1 MSFWFL
7 LIFLIFVSKLNIMEI
22 KEIVSYFL
30 NVESN
35 ILEVS
40 FRTINDEDDV
50 LRTDNI
56 DYSIAEDYGFILEAE
71 DFGFYDDEFDDED
84 DELFEEELK
93 IELDED
99 ELISFLNEYYEVN
112 PNELPETELY

>member
-1 MSFWFL
+1 
-7 LIFLIFVSKLNIMEI
+7 MEI

-30 NVESN
+30 NADSN

-40 FRTINDEDDV
+40 FRTIDDEDDV

-56 DYSIAEDYGFILEAE
+56 DYSVTEEYGFVLES
-71 DFGFYDDEFDDED
+71 DTFGFYDSEFDEEED
-84 DELFEEELK
+84 LFEEDSK

-99 ELISFLNEYYEVN
+99 ELISFLNEYYEIN
-112 PNELPETELY
+112 PKSLPKAELY

>member
-1 MSFWFL
+1 
-7 LIFLIFVSKLNIMEI
+7 MEI

-30 NVESN
+30 NSESN

-40 FRTINDEDDV
+40 FRTIEDEDDV

-56 DYSIAEDYGFILEAE
+56 DYSITEEYGFVLESE
-71 DFGFYDDEFDDED
+71 NFGFYDDEFDDD
-84 DELFEEELK
+84 DEIFEEESK

-99 ELISFLNEYYEVN
+99 ELISFLNEYYEIN
-112 PNELPETELY
+112 PKSLPKPELY

>member
-1 MSFWFL
+1 
-7 LIFLIFVSKLNIMEI
+7 MEI

-30 NVESN
+30 NPDSN

-40 FRTINDEDDV
+40 FRTIEDSEEL

-56 DYSIAEDYGFILEAE
+56 EGSVIEDYGFELETDSF
-71 DFGFYDDEFDDED
+71 DFFDEEFVDDEVQ
-84 DELFEEELK
+84 EEK

-99 ELISFLNEYYEVN
+99 ELINFLNEYYTIN
-112 PNELPETELY
+112 PHSLPPADFY

>member
-1 MSFWFL
+1 
-7 LIFLIFVSKLNIMEI
+7 MEI

-30 NVESN
+30 NADSN

-40 FRTINDEDDV
+40 FRTIDDEDDV

-56 DYSIAEDYGFILEAE
+56 DYSVTEEYGFVLES
-71 DFGFYDDEFDDED
+71 DTFGFYDSEFDEEED
-84 DELFEEELK
+84 LFEEDSK

-99 ELISFLNEYYEVN
+99 ELISFLNEYYEIN
-112 PNELPETELY
+112 PKSLPKPGFY

>member
-1 MSFWFL
+1 
-7 LIFLIFVSKLNIMEI
+7 MEI

-30 NVESN
+30 NADSN

-40 FRTINDEDDV
+40 FRTIDDEDDV

-56 DYSIAEDYGFILEAE
+56 DYSVTEEYGFTLES
-71 DFGFYDDEFDDED
+71 DTFGFYDSEFDEEED
-84 DELFEEELK
+84 LFEEDSK

-99 ELISFLNEYYEVN
+99 ELISFLNEYYEIN
-112 PNELPETELY
+112 PKSLPKAELY